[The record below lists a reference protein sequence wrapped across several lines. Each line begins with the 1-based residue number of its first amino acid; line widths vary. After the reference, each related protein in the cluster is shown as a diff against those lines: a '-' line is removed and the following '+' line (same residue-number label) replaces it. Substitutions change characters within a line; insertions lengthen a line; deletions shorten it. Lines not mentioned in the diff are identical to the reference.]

1 MAKSLALNI
10 LAVSGMVLGDGTNS
24 RLGRVMGQ
32 TRQGEMECRVLQGLK
47 GCCCPAV
54 PSSGTVPRGWGQLF
68 KEFLLN
74 EEFYNPNYVSL
85 LSYQFPLS
93 TKTVV
98 IF

>member
-32 TRQGEMECRVLQGLK
+32 TRQGEMECGVLQGLK

-54 PSSGTVPRGWGQLF
+54 PSSGTVPRGWGQQ
-68 KEFLLN
+68 
-74 EEFYNPNYVSL
+74 PHAGPIAPTSVTHPAGHSL
-85 LSYQFPLS
+85 SF
-93 TKTVV
+93 
-98 IF
+98 